1 MIALRSLVYNLLS
14 SLWTVGLLT
23 LALPLLLA
31 PPRYSFLLGRTWVKG
46 LFGLLAAI
54 CGLRYE
60 VRGRENLPD
69 LPCLI
74 AAKHQSAWDTFV
86 FAQLVYHP
94 SFVLKRELMRIP
106 VFGWFLRRNGVV
118 PVNRAG
124 GSKALKQMIRD
135 ARPILDQG
143 RCIIVFP
150 EGTRLPP
157 GEHRPYH
164 PGIAALYDSLK
175 VPVVP
180 IALNSGYYWGK
191 RSFIKKPG
199 VILLEILPP
208 IPPGMPRKSFLPLL
222 QQQIEE
228 GSDRLLAE
236 AMGQCVPESTAPVRN
251 KNGTIS

>member
-1 MIALRSLVYNLLS
+1 VIAFRSLVYNLLA
-14 SLWTVGLLT
+14 SLWTVFFLT

-31 PPRYSFLLGRTWVKG
+31 PPRCSFFVGRIWVKG
-46 LFGLLAAI
+46 LFGLLGAI

-60 VRGRENLPD
+60 VRGRQNLPD
-69 LPCLI
+69 RPCLI

-86 FAQLVYHP
+86 FSQFLDHP

-118 PVNRAG
+118 PVNRSG
-124 GSKALKQMIRD
+124 GSKALKQMIKD
-135 ARPILDQG
+135 ARLIIDQG
-143 RCIIVFP
+143 RCIIIFP

-180 IALNSGYYWGK
+180 IALNSGCYWGK
-191 RSFIKKPG
+191 RSFMKKPG

-208 IPPGMPRKSFLPLL
+208 IPPGMPRKAFQPLL
-222 QQQIEE
+222 QQRIEE

-236 AMGQCVPESTAPVRN
+236 AMGRPAPEAAVPVRN
-251 KNGTIS
+251 KHGTIP